1 MALECGIAAHLV
13 CERTLPAKTPADY
26 HPPFPAYVA
35 RFPADLKDLVM
46 AVMGAQHNNGKPSE
60 LNIARSKLTSFLD
73 KGPVHCRPEY
83 QQPSS
88 LTDSS
93 GAFNEVVVA
102 YWRSKAHYNEWSAA
116 SGFDRWWQGL
126 DPHNEDHGW
135 FLEVFFPPVDR
146 FETVF
151 SNNVVPEG
159 AAHMRECV
167 SGEIQEHV
175 YWGSMRDRLPIAQT
189 DTIEG
194 VKADFHGGH
203 GEDSTSKRIRVAGRR
218 NLAVIR
224 SGQDWSNTTLVER
237 TLYLDTMHPVLIRG
251 MNFLSDHGDEVGCIS
266 CRFMD
271 VLDSQ
276 GGSGT
281 EKTFGLA
288 YFDDLSSLEG
298 WSKHHQTHLDIFGGF
313 LKYASKL
320 QGDVSL
326 RLFHEVLVLEAD
338 QQYLEYVG
346 CHNETG
352 MLAAQ

>member
-251 MNFLSDHGDEVGCIS
+251 MNFLSDHGDE
-266 CRFMD
+266 
-271 VLDSQ
+271 